1 MVPLDPPINRHMD
14 LILLGV
20 SDCEWP
26 EVICF
31 RFSLFRVLKTPLL
44 CAKKDFLA
52 YLDSSLSHLPEKQ
65 AAPMRA
71 VRDKYAKSCE

>member
-31 RFSLFRVLKTPLL
+31 SLLSFPCSENLL
-44 CAKKDFLA
+44 CEKDFLA
-52 YLDSSLSHLPEKQ
+52 YLDSSLCHLPEKQ